1 MQKYDND
8 TFTNVPTSFWDITV
22 KDIDGAEKTLNDYKG
37 AKAYLIVNVAS
48 ACGLTKSNYEQL
60 TPIYN
65 AHKDSVSTL
74 FKAK

>member
-8 TFTNVPTSFWDITV
+8 TFADVPADFWSIAV
-22 KDIDGAEKTLNDYKG
+22 KDIDGNDKTLNDYKG

-60 TPIYN
+60 TPIYK
-65 AHKDSVSTL
+65 AHKDSVSI
-74 FKAK
+74 FGI